1 MSEKNKYHHGDLR
14 NALINEGIKMINA
27 GGEEALSLRKL
38 AEKCGVSMAAPYAHF
53 KSKEDLV
60 NSIKE
65 YVTDSFTRY
74 LENAVAA
81 AGKLEE
87 CGKTVKLSDERDAA
101 QLSDVD
107 KLSDVERKILALGNA
122 YVSFFMKNPEY
133 FTFLFSRGYI
143 HLNLDYNAGK
153 GNERDNVED
162 GNNFKPFNILK
173 DLCTEYFNQKKPG
186 LSDYE
191 KELEI
196 IRIWASVQGLTSIV
210 FMENVK
216 WSRDW
221 EKEISNLLK

>member
-1 MSEKNKYHHGDLR
+1 M
-14 NALINEGIKMINA
+14 
-27 GGEEALSLRKL
+27 RKL

-53 KSKEDLV
+53 KSKEDMV
-60 NSIKE
+60 NAIKE

-74 LENAVAA
+74 LENAVESA
-81 AGKLEE
+81 
-87 CGKTVKLSDERDAA
+87 VKDERGDE
-101 QLSDVD
+101 
-107 KLSDVERKILALGNA
+107 KFSDVERKILALGNA
-122 YVSFFMKNPEY
+122 YVLFFIKNPEY

-143 HLNLDYNAGK
+143 HLSLDYKAGN
-153 GNERDNVED
+153 GNGADA
-162 GNNFKPFNILK
+162 NNFKPFNILK
-173 DLCTEYFNQKKPG
+173 DLCTEYFEQKKPG

-221 EKEISNLLK
+221 EKEISNLLI